1 MTEQVGKKKV
11 VLATR
16 NAGKVREMNR
26 LFAELD
32 WEVVSVADFPD
43 APEVEEDGA
52 TFEANAVKKAKTIA
66 EFLQLPAIGDDSGL
80 EVDALHGE
88 PGVYSAR
95 FAGEN
100 ATDEE
105 NYRKLLDKLSD
116 VPLEKRTA
124 RFRCTLAYV
133 EPDKEPVIA
142 TGTCEGAI
150 AHTPVGT
157 NGFGYDPVFFLPGRL
172 KHMAEISPEEK
183 NQISHRAQAMCELLD
198 KLRER

>member
-1 MTEQVGKKKV
+1 MTEQAGKKKV

-16 NAGKVREMNR
+16 NEGKVREMNR

-32 WEVVSVADFPD
+32 WEVVSVGEFPD
-43 APEVEEDGA
+43 APEVVEDGE

-95 FAGEN
+95 FAGED

-124 RFRCTLAYV
+124 RFRCTLAFV
-133 EPDKEPVIA
+133 EPGKSPVIA
-142 TGTCEGAI
+142 TGACEGVI
-150 AHTPVGT
+150 AHTPAGT
-157 NGFGYDPVFFLPGRL
+157 NGFGYDPVFFLPERL

-183 NQISHRAQAMCELLD
+183 NQISHRAHAMRELLD